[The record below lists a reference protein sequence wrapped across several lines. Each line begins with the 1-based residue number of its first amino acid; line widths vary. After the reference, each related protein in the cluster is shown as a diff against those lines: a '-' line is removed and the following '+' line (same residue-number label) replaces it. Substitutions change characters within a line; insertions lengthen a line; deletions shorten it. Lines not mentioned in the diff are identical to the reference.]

1 MDNLNRKLSEVLG
14 VDPIETTNENQLVT
28 VTNPIDDDADY
39 ARSNIRGLIE
49 KGGTAVTELLAVAK
63 SSEQPRAYEVVATM
77 LKNLADMNKDLMEI
91 QKRKNALHPET
102 SSRNINVDKAVFV
115 GSTDELVKFLK
126 NNKKE
131 Q

>member
-102 SSRNINVDKAVFV
+102 LSRNINVDKAVFV